1 MIGRIRGVLLEKQI
15 PDILIDV
22 QGIAYELQVSMTSF
36 FRLPDVGKEV
46 TLHTHLIVRE
56 DVHLLYGFND
66 LTERTLF
73 RQLIKVSGIG
83 PKIAL
88 AILSSITVEEF
99 ISGVL
104 NNDSKRLVQLPGVG
118 KKMAERIIIEMR
130 DRIKEV
136 AKDTAV
142 MVELTTNQQTPTP
155 KTALQDAMSA
165 LVALGYKPQ
174 EASRALQS
182 HQDQSDLPSEELI
195 RLALK
200 ALAK

>member
-46 TLHTHLIVRE
+46 TLYTHLIVRE
-56 DVHLLYGFND
+56 DAHLLYGFND

-104 NNDSKRLVQLPGVG
+104 SNDSKRLVQLPGVG

-142 MVELTTNQQTPTP
+142 MVELTSNQQTSTP

-182 HQDQSDLPSEELI
+182 HQDQSELPSEELI